1 MSTIW
6 AQELRKLWI
15 WFHRF
20 RISLFRMPP
29 SLLCPLFQRA
39 FTVRGFLCSSLRF
52 LFKFQERLESSNS
65 DIVPSRELCPYA
77 KCYCE
82 ENVWKLCELIKD
94 KGENLLER
102 YSVVFISNEAKT
114 VPLWKQK
121 ASSQGQDMD
130 YLVIWDYHVILLESQ
145 PQSDTEEDKT
155 SGLRSRKNRVYDLD
169 TVLEFPCD
177 LDIYFQ
183 HAIRV
188 GIASA
193 KNYSHTNHNSL
204 IQLCYAFTQLA
215 TLFYI

>member
-1 MSTIW
+1 M
-6 AQELRKLWI
+6 
-15 WFHRF
+15 
-20 RISLFRMPP
+20 
-29 SLLCPLFQRA
+29 
-39 FTVRGFLCSSLRF
+39 
-52 LFKFQERLESSNS
+52 
-65 DIVPSRELCPYA
+65 PSRELCPYA

-183 HAIRV
+183 HSIRV
-188 GIASA
+188 GNATCHRVARKFFPTALKRNFLLALNFEKKSAPKIAL
-193 KNYSHTNHNSL
+193 KVVLVH
-204 IQLCYAFTQLA
+204 
-215 TLFYI
+215 